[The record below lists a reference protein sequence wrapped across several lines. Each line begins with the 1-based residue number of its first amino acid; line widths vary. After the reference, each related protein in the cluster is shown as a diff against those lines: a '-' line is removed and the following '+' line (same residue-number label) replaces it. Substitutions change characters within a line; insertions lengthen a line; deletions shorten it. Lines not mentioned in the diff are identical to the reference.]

1 MKRVN
6 FFNVIFLFVLVLV
19 AFGSKSSNRTDKTVE
34 AVNVVE
40 IVEPAETSK
49 SSDTK
54 IQVAILLDTSNSMD
68 GLIEQAKSRL
78 WNIVNT
84 LTTLKFKGES
94 PQIEISLYE
103 YGNLGIK
110 DDNWIRQVV
119 PFTTDLDVISGR
131 LFALTTYGGDEYCGA
146 VIAHAIKKLDWGQRS
161 SDMKLIYIAGNEPFD
176 QGHVSYRSAVTEA
189 LNNNIFVNTIH
200 CGSTREGIDGHWR
213 DAAIIGKGKYFNIDH
228 NAKVRF
234 IETPYDDKI
243 SMYNIRLNDT
253 YIAYGEIGQVRKE
266 YQAAQDINAES
277 VSASNKTE
285 RIVSKAR
292 SVYKN
297 ESWDLVDMVKQD
309 SRALEKINNSNLPKE
324 LKGKSIAEVQAF
336 INEKF
341 KEREA
346 IQREINELAA
356 KRQEYID
363 NEMKNTNN
371 DGDDLGKAIAESIMV
386 FAAQKGYDVE

>member
-19 AFGSKSSNRTDKTVE
+19 VCSSKSSNRTDKP
-34 AVNVVE
+34 VE
-40 IVEPAETSK
+40 IVESIETSK

-84 LTTLKFKGES
+84 LTTLKFKGKS

-103 YGNLGIK
+103 YGNLSLK
-110 DDNWIRQVV
+110 KADDWIRQVV
-119 PFTTDLDVISGR
+119 PFTTDLDVISGK
-131 LFALTTYGGDEYCGA
+131 LFALTTYGGEEYCGA
-146 VIAHAIKKLDWGQRS
+146 VIAHAVKKLDWGQKP
-161 SDMKLIYIAGNEPFD
+161 SDMKLIYIAGNESFD
-176 QGHVSYRSAVTEA
+176 QGSVSYRSAVTTA
-189 LNNNIFVNTIH
+189 LGNNIFVNTIH
-200 CGSTREGIDGHWR
+200 CGNTREGINGHWR
-213 DAAIIGKGKYFNIDH
+213 DAATIGKGKYFNIDH
-228 NAKVRF
+228 NVKVRF

-253 YIAYGEIGQVRKE
+253 YIAYGEIGQERKE
-266 YQAAQDINAES
+266 YQAVQDINAES

-309 SRALEKINNSNLPKE
+309 SRALEKIDNSNLPKE
-324 LKGKSIAEVQAF
+324 LKGKSTAEVQAF
-336 INEKF
+336 VNEKL
-341 KEREA
+341 KDREA
-346 IQREINELAA
+346 IQREINELAV

-363 NEMKNTNN
+363 NEIKNTND